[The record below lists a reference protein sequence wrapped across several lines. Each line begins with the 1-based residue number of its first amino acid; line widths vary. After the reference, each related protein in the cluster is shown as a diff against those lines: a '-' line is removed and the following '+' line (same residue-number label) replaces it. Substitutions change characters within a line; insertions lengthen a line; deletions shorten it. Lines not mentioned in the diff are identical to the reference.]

1 MRRRQRSS
9 GVAYAALPDAEA
21 SAYAALADAEDEED
35 REEKPLLPVRKE
47 SELVPELVEEK
58 DDVRKR
64 SESSP
69 EEETALVTVLS
80 LLYSFTQQANFGSVM
95 LTGFSS

>member
-1 MRRRQRSS
+1 MTS
-9 GVAYAALPDAEA
+9 AYAALADPEA
-21 SAYAALADAEDEED
+21 SAYAALPDAEDEED
-35 REEKPLLPVRKE
+35 REEEE
-47 SELVPELVEEK
+47 SEEAPELVEEK

-69 EEETALVTVLS
+69 EEETPLVTVLS
-80 LLYSFTQQANFGSVM
+80 LLYSFTQPANFASVM

>member
-1 MRRRQRSS
+1 MSKFKLCHRTHLIHKKFASEE
-9 GVAYAALPDAEA
+9 AL
-21 SAYAALADAEDEED
+21 
-35 REEKPLLPVRKE
+35 
-47 SELVPELVEEK
+47 ELVEEK

-69 EEETALVTVLS
+69 EEETPLVTVLS
-80 LLYSFTQQANFGSVM
+80 LLYSFTQPANFASVM

>member
-1 MRRRQRSS
+1 MSKFKLCHRTH
-9 GVAYAALPDAEA
+9 LIHKKFA
-21 SAYAALADAEDEED
+21 SEE
-35 REEKPLLPVRKE
+35 E
-47 SELVPELVEEK
+47 SEEALELVEEK

-69 EEETALVTVLS
+69 EEETPLVTVLS
-80 LLYSFTQQANFGSVM
+80 LLYSFTQPANFASVM